1 MLYVTGIKCDL
12 NQRGWYEV
20 PTSESDDENE
30 LPVKERQFDDIINIV
45 LIHYHIVQLP
55 TDMML

>member
-12 NQRGWYEV
+12 NQRGRYEV
-20 PTSESDDENE
+20 PASESDDENE